1 MKRFLLV
8 LLMAAVAVSLAG
20 CDDYDEQPLEFINS
34 SSYTVIVQSLS
45 IEWTGF
51 ALAPG
56 QRQKLT
62 GIRDV
67 DFAWEPDHVVEEGF
81 ASTDR
86 YIVFVDVEREE
97 IDWGD

>member
-1 MKRFLLV
+1 MKKILFV
-8 LLMAAVAVSLAG
+8 LLMVLVAATLTG
-20 CDDYDEQPLEFINS
+20 CEDYDEQPLEFINS
-34 SSYTVIVQSLS
+34 STHAVIITSLS

-67 DFAWEPDHVVEEGF
+67 DFDWSPSKYVKQGF

-86 YIVFVDVEREE
+86 YIVFVNIERDE
-97 IDWGD
+97 IQWE

>member
-1 MKRFLLV
+1 MKKAVLV
-8 LLMAAVAVSLAG
+8 LLTVLMAAALAG
-20 CDDYDEQPLEFINS
+20 CEDYDEQPLEFINS
-34 SSYTVIVQSLS
+34 SSYTIVVTSLS

-56 QRQKLT
+56 QRRKMT

-67 DFAWEPDHVVEEGF
+67 DYAWEPDKYVKLGF

-86 YIVFVDVEREE
+86 YVVFVDIERDE
-97 IDWGD
+97 IQWE